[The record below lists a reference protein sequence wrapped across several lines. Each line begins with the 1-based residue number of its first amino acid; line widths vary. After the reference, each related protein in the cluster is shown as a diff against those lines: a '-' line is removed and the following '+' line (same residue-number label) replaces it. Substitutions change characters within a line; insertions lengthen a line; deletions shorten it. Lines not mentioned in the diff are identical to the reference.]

1 MRCSK
6 GLYID
11 RPAPNHSSTMRTVL
25 VAKSTDMH
33 AGVTLSWFAL
43 TYPHA

>member
-1 MRCSK
+1 MWCSR

-11 RPAPNHSSTMRTVL
+11 RPAPNHSSTMRIAL
-25 VAKSTDMH
+25 VAISTDMH
-33 AGVTLSWFAL
+33 AGVTFWFAL